1 MASVYRVGKKWR
13 ADWTD
18 KEGARRRLRF
28 KTKAEADEALTEI
41 KSQLAAGTYVPQKRI
56 LTFGA
61 LADSWIAG
69 RIELSRIPGEGYRP
83 STLAQWQSHIAHMK
97 TCFEKV
103 KVNEIGP
110 KAIEQARAQWRLP
123 KEQGG
128 RDLSAR
134 TVAKVRTT
142 MSRIFKFGIYSEC
155 GIQTDPTKLIE
166 KVKESSGEQTETG
179 KQLYVGLHEVTEM
192 EVLTPEEVK
201 RVILAAKPGF
211 YRTVIQTAIYTGARI
226 SELLAL
232 KWCDINLDSSIVEI
246 RRTLST
252 AKVKG
257 EVNPEK
263 FRWFD
268 PKTEH
273 GVRDIPIPQELVSA
287 LRAWKD
293 KCPKSR
299 LDLVFPNNFGEPYE
313 RTGVGRYGL
322 NPALEQ
328 AGIDKAVTP
337 HGLRHTYASILILL
351 GKKITQISYYLGHA
365 DVLITMRVYAHFL
378 KPKEQD
384 TMNDFDRL
392 IQNG

>member
-1 MASVYRVGKKWR
+1 MAAVYKVGKKWR

-18 KEGARRRLRF
+18 HEGVRHRKRF
-28 KTKAEADEALTEI
+28 PTKGEADASLTEI
-41 KSQLAAGTYVPQKRI
+41 KQQIKEGTYVTPKKI
-56 LTFGA
+56 PTFGA
-61 LADSWIAG
+61 MADSWIGG
-69 RIELSRIPGEGYRP
+69 RIEQSRKPGEGYRP

-97 TCFEKV
+97 TCFERV
-103 KVNEIGP
+103 KVNEIDAR
-110 KAIEQARAQWRLP
+110 AIEQAMAEWGLS

-128 RDLSAR
+128 RNLSAR

-142 MSRIFKFGIYSEC
+142 MSRIFKWGIRSKC

-257 EVNPEK
+257 EANPEK

-273 GVRDIPIPQELVSA
+273 GVNTQSVQLWTFA
-287 LRAWKD
+287 
-293 KCPKSR
+293 
-299 LDLVFPNNFGEPYE
+299 
-313 RTGVGRYGL
+313 
-322 NPALEQ
+322 
-328 AGIDKAVTP
+328 
-337 HGLRHTYASILILL
+337 ASLL
-351 GKKITQISYYLGHA
+351 
-365 DVLITMRVYAHFL
+365 
-378 KPKEQD
+378 
-384 TMNDFDRL
+384 
-392 IQNG
+392 